1 MDLAPDRGA
10 DGSIENG
17 QPALNGRARAH
28 CRTCTAREATDKSRR
43 EPSSRLR
50 GLGRE
55 TQRLENA
62 SLFEGV
68 GDLLF
73 PVGAE
78 LLYSPVEFLTKLSV
92 EISGR
97 LVTRCCRHDGR
108 SQVPK
113 GDLIKLCNRCFRSV
127 EPDRLLDGRCELLG
141 KREDRLARDLGPA
154 FRASPFPL
162 CGNRSTDCWYASGRE
177 AFRDGSLLRRQA
189 R

>member
-1 MDLAPDRGA
+1 
-10 DGSIENG
+10 
-17 QPALNGRARAH
+17 
-28 CRTCTAREATDKSRR
+28 
-43 EPSSRLR
+43 
-50 GLGRE
+50 LGRE

-78 LLYSPVEFLTKLSV
+78 PLYSPVEFLTKLSV